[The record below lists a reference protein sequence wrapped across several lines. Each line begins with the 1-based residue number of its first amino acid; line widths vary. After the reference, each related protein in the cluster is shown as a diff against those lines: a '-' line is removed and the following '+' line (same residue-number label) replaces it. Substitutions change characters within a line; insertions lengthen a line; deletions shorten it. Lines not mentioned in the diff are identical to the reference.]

1 MMNIQSVG
9 IMSPGDMGHAVGR
22 ALGAADL
29 EVIACLKE
37 RSERTR
43 SLAASAGICE
53 VADLETLARQA
64 DVILSILV
72 PSEAASAAEAMAD
85 AIRNTGSSPV
95 FVDCNAIAPSTANQ
109 ICETITK
116 AGGRFIDGGIIGGP
130 PGPNEITRL
139 YVSGPNDRLLQELDG
154 HGIAVRQ
161 LGGQVGRASGI
172 KMCYASL
179 TKGAAA
185 LNTAA
190 LLTAQSLGLSDELHQ
205 ELEESQTARL
215 QSMQSIRG
223 LSAKAFRWVGE
234 MEEIAKT
241 YAEAGVTSHFH
252 EGAADVFRTIAE
264 SEIGHERPET
274 IDQSRT
280 LAETIRLLARG
291 PRKP

>member
-1 MMNIQSVG
+1 MSIKSIG
-9 IMSPGDMGHAVGR
+9 IMSPGDMGHAIGR
-22 ALGAADL
+22 ALGAADFD
-29 EVIACLKE
+29 VIACLKG
-37 RSERTR
+37 RSERTQR
-43 SLAASAGICE
+43 LAASAGIRE
-53 VADLETLARQA
+53 VTDLDTLARQA

-72 PSEAASAAEAMAD
+72 PSEAVVAAENMAE
-85 AIRNTGSSPV
+85 AIRNTGSTPV
-95 FVDCNAIAPSTANQ
+95 YVDCNAIAPSTADQ
-109 ICETITK
+109 IGHIITR

-130 PGPNEITRL
+130 PGPKEVTRL
-139 YVSGPNDRLLQELDG
+139 YVSGPDDDQLQELDG
-154 HGIAVRQ
+154 HGIMVRQ
-161 LGGQVGRASGI
+161 LGGEVGRASGI

-179 TKGAAA
+179 TKGTAA

-190 LLTAQSLGLSDELHQ
+190 LLTAQSLGLSDELYR

-252 EGAADVFRTIAE
+252 DGAAEVFRAIAE

-274 IDQSRT
+274 LDQSRT
-280 LAETIRLLARG
+280 LNETIRLLAKG
-291 PRKP
+291 PRES